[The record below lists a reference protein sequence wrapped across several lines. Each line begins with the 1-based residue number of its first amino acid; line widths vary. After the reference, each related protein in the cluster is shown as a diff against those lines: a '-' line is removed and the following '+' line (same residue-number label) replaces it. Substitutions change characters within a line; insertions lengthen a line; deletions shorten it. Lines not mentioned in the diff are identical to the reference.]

1 MPDIEQL
8 KAIFRQGDRS
18 EALKQCENLCLADPH
33 NIEPKRLCALMHGMM
48 GNYKAS
54 ASWLKAI
61 LDHDGNDADALFNL
75 GVCEREQLNIKEAE
89 GHYLHYTKKFPKH
102 VEGWVNLAECQFRL
116 NDFPECLR
124 SAKSAL
130 ALNSASTQAWTIQ
143 ADSLRAMKQYEEAL
157 KSYKKANQVQPNAI
171 ASLNQGVLL
180 LELGRYGEAV
190 ESLSGALH
198 VAPNLLAARSNR
210 ADALN
215 HLGRIEEAVNDYRQV
230 LISNPVDEAIL
241 KNISICLVK
250 LNRGGE
256 AIQLFRNALEV
267 QPSLLTAKLGMTW
280 VLSQMVPA
288 WHLPMMNEWDR
299 NNAYFL
305 GMQSAIA
312 PERSVLEIGTGSG
325 LLSMMA
331 AKLGARN
338 VVTCEAVSLIAET
351 AQKII
356 EQNKYRDCIRVL
368 PKTSFDIEV
377 GKDVPEK
384 ADILIHEIFSSEL
397 ISEHVLPAIEDAK
410 RRLLKPGARI
420 LPAVASIMVALVGG
434 EELGKYVYVKDS
446 FGFDLRNFNAITPR
460 KIPLYG
466 DDLNPRLL
474 SDDIEAFRFDFMNES
489 SFPPQSKTLEVMS
502 KDEGLCYGVMQW
514 IRMEFDE
521 KVAFENHPSLN
532 KSVSNWQRTVFRF
545 DEPIY
550 LKPGLLVSVS
560 AAHDRSMPWFDLIK
574 G

>member
-1 MPDIEQL
+1 MPNIEQL
-8 KAIFRQGDRS
+8 KAIFRQGRRS
-18 EALKQCENLCLADPH
+18 EALKQCEERCLADPH
-33 NIEPKRLCALMHGMM
+33 DIELKRLCALMHGMM

-54 ASWLKAI
+54 ASYLNAI

-75 GVCEREQLNIKEAE
+75 AVCEREQLNIKEAE
-89 GHYLHYTKKFPKH
+89 VHYLHYTQKFPKH
-102 VEGWVNLAECQFRL
+102 AEGWINLAECQFRL
-116 NDFPECLR
+116 NDFPGSLR

-130 ALNSASTQAWTIQ
+130 ALNAASTQAWTIQ
-143 ADSLRAMKQYEEAL
+143 GDSLRAMKQYEEAL
-157 KSYKKANQVQPNAI
+157 KSYDKANQVQPNAI

-180 LELGRYGEAV
+180 LELGRYSEAV
-190 ESLSGALH
+190 ESLGSALH
-198 VAPNLLAARSNR
+198 LAPDLLAARSNR

-215 HLGRIEEAVNDYRQV
+215 YLGRIEEAVDDYKQV
-230 LISNPVDEAIL
+230 LLSRPADEAIL
-241 KNISICLVK
+241 KNISVCLVK

-267 QPSLLTAKLGMTW
+267 QPSLLTAKLGITW
-280 VLSQMVPA
+280 VLSQMIPT

-299 NNAYFL
+299 NNAYYL
-305 GMQSAIA
+305 GMQSAIT
-312 PERSVLEIGTGSG
+312 PEKSVLEIGTGSG

-338 VVTCEAVSLIAET
+338 VVTCEAISLIAAT

-356 EQNKYRDCIRVL
+356 EQNKYQDRIRVL
-368 PKTSFDIEV
+368 PRTSFDIEV
-377 GKDVPEK
+377 GKDLPEK

-410 RRLLKPGARI
+410 RRLLKPDARI
-420 LPAVASIMVALVGG
+420 LPAAASIMIALVGG
-434 EELGKYVYVKDS
+434 DEIGKYVYVKDS
-446 FGFDLRNFNAITPR
+446 FGFDLQNFNAITPR
-460 KIPLYG
+460 KLPLYV
-466 DDLNPRLL
+466 DDLNAKIM

-489 SFPPQSKTLEVMS
+489 SFPPQSKTLGVIS

-514 IRMEFDE
+514 IRMEFDG

-545 DEPIY
+545 EEPVY
-550 LKPGLLVSVS
+550 LKPGLVVSIS

-574 G
+574 C